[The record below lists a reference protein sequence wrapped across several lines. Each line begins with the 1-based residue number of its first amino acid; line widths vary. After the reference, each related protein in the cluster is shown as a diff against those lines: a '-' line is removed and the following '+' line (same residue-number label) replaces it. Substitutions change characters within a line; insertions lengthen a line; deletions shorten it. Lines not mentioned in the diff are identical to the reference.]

1 MATGLIF
8 DIKRY
13 AIHDGPGI
21 RTTVFLKGCPLR
33 CQWCHNPE
41 GQESTPEIMVRS
53 ARCVEE
59 CLDCISQCPQSAI
72 SKDGEVIWV
81 DQSKCDF
88 CAKCR
93 EVCVYEAIDII
104 GREVDVRD
112 VVDEI
117 EKDRIFFDE
126 SGGGISLSGG
136 EPLMQPD
143 FLEALLE
150 EFKKR
155 EIRITVDT
163 CGYAPFDVLDRIREN
178 VDLFLYDIKVMDDKK
193 HKEYTGV
200 SNQLIIEN
208 LRKLSEKGANIA
220 IRIPI
225 IPGVNDDEENIQSIA
240 EYLQSLKNIKQI
252 NLLPF
257 HRGGIEKYKGLG
269 KKTQAKTVEPPSSEK
284 IEGIKKMLEN
294 SGFLVKTGG

>member
-1 MATGLIF
+1 MVKGLIF

-21 RTTVFLKGCPLR
+21 RTTVFFKGCPLR
-33 CQWCHNPE
+33 CQWCQNPE

-53 ARCVEE
+53 ERCVEE
-59 CLDCISQCPQSAI
+59 CQDCVSQCPKGAI
-72 SKDGEVIWV
+72 SKDGEVILV

-88 CAKCR
+88 CAKCS

-104 GREVDVRD
+104 GREVEVQD
-112 VVDEI
+112 VVDEM

-126 SGGGISLSGG
+126 SGGGISFSGG
-136 EPLMQPD
+136 EPLMQLD
-143 FLEALLE
+143 FLSALLE
-150 EFKKR
+150 EVKKR

-163 CGYAPFDVLDRIREN
+163 CGYAPFDVFDRIREN
-178 VDLFLYDIKVMDDKK
+178 VDLFLYDIKIMRDKK

-200 SNQLIIEN
+200 SNQIIIEN

-240 EYLQSLKNIKQI
+240 KFLLSLDNIKHI

-257 HRGGIEKYKGLG
+257 HRGGIEKYKRLG
-269 KKTQAKTVEPPSSEK
+269 KKIQAKAVPPPSSEK
-284 IEGIKKMLEN
+284 IEGIKKMLED

>member
-1 MATGLIF
+1 MVKGLIF

-21 RTTVFLKGCPLR
+21 RTTIFFKGCPLR
-33 CQWCHNPE
+33 CKWCHNPE
-41 GQESTPEIMVRS
+41 GQEPAPEIMVRP
-53 ARCVEE
+53 ARCDEE
-59 CLDCISQCPQSAI
+59 CQECVSQCPQGAI
-72 SKDGEVIWV
+72 SKDGEFISV

-104 GREVDVRD
+104 GREVEVRD
-112 VVDEI
+112 IVDEI

-143 FLEALLE
+143 FLEALLK
-150 EFKKR
+150 EFRKR
-155 EIRITVDT
+155 EMRTTVDT
-163 CGYAPFDVLDRIREN
+163 CGYAAFDALDRIAEN
-178 VDLFLYDIKVMDDKK
+178 VDLFLYDIKIVDDAK
-193 HKEYTGV
+193 HKEYTGM
-200 SNQLIIEN
+200 SNQIIFEN
-208 LRKLSEKGANIA
+208 LKRLSKKGAKIA
-220 IRIPI
+220 VRIPV
-225 IPGVNDDEENIQSIA
+225 IPGVNDNEENIQRIA
-240 EYLQSLKNIKQI
+240 EYLLLLKNIKYI

-257 HRGGIEKYKGLG
+257 HRGGIEKYKRLG
-269 KKTQAKTVEPPSSEK
+269 KKIPATTLQPPSSEK
-284 IEGIKKMLEN
+284 IRRIKKVLED

>member
-1 MATGLIF
+1 MVKGLIF

-21 RTTVFLKGCPLR
+21 RTTVFFKGCPLR

-53 ARCVEE
+53 ERCAEE
-59 CLDCISQCPQSAI
+59 CQDCVSQCPQGAI
-72 SKDGEVIWV
+72 SKDGEVILV
-81 DQSKCDF
+81 DQTKCDF

-93 EVCVYEAIDII
+93 EVCVYEAVDII
-104 GREVDVRD
+104 GREVEVRD
-112 VVDEI
+112 VIDEI

-126 SGGGISLSGG
+126 SGGGISFSGG
-136 EPLMQPD
+136 EPLMQLD
-143 FLEALLE
+143 FLGALLVE
-150 EFKKR
+150 VKKK

-163 CGYAPFDVLDRIREN
+163 CGYAPFDALDSIREN
-178 VDLFLYDIKVMDDKK
+178 VDLFLYDIKIMDDKK
-193 HKEYTGV
+193 HKEYTGM
-200 SNQLIIEN
+200 SNQIIIEN
-208 LRKLSEKGANIA
+208 LRKLSEKGSSIA

-240 EYLQSLKNIKQI
+240 KFLLLLDNIKHI

-257 HRGGIEKYKGLG
+257 HRGGIEKYKRLG
-269 KKTQAKTVEPPSSEK
+269 KKIQAKAVPPPSNEK
-284 IEGIKKMLEN
+284 IEGIKKMLED

>member
-1 MATGLIF
+1 VAKGLIF

-41 GQESTPEIMVRS
+41 GQESNPEIMVRS
-53 ARCVEE
+53 SRCVEE
-59 CLDCISQCPQSAI
+59 CQDCISQCPQSAI
-72 SKDGEVIWV
+72 SKQGGIISV

-88 CAKCR
+88 CGICR
-93 EVCVYEAIDII
+93 DVCVYDAIDIV
-104 GREVDVRD
+104 GREVDVQD

-126 SGGGISLSGG
+126 SGGGISFSGG
-136 EPLMQPD
+136 EPLMQDD
-143 FLEALLE
+143 FLEALVE
-150 EFKKR
+150 EFKRR
-155 EIRITVDT
+155 EMRVTVDT

-178 VDLFLYDIKVMDDKK
+178 VDLFLYDIKIMDDTK
-193 HKEYTGV
+193 HKEYTGA

-208 LRKLSEKGANIA
+208 LRKLSEKGAPIA
-220 IRIPI
+220 VRIPI

-240 EYLQSLKNIKQI
+240 KFLLSLDNIKHI

-257 HRGGIEKYKGLG
+257 HSGGIEKYKRLG
-269 KKTQAKTVEPPSSEK
+269 KKTQAKTVEPPSREK
-284 IEGIKKMLEN
+284 IERIKKILED
-294 SGFLVKTGG
+294 SGFLVKIGG

>member
-1 MATGLIF
+1 MVKGLIF

-21 RTTVFLKGCPLR
+21 RTTVFFKGCPLR
-33 CQWCHNPE
+33 CQWCQNPE

-53 ARCVEE
+53 ERCVEE
-59 CLDCISQCPQSAI
+59 CQDCVSQCLQDAI
-72 SKDGEVIWV
+72 SKDGKVILV
-81 DQSKCDF
+81 DQPKCDF
-88 CAKCR
+88 CAKCS

-104 GREVDVRD
+104 GREVEVQD
-112 VVDEI
+112 VVDEM

-126 SGGGISLSGG
+126 SGGGISFSGG
-136 EPLMQPD
+136 EPLMQLD
-143 FLEALLE
+143 FLSALLE
-150 EFKKR
+150 EVKKR

-163 CGYAPFDVLDRIREN
+163 CGYAPFDAFGRIREN
-178 VDLFLYDIKVMDDKK
+178 VDLFLYDMKIMDDKK
-193 HKEYTGV
+193 HKEYTGM
-200 SNQLIIEN
+200 SNQFIIEN

-240 EYLQSLKNIKQI
+240 KFLLSLDNIKHI

-257 HRGGIEKYKGLG
+257 HRGGIEKYKRLG
-269 KKTQAKTVEPPSSEK
+269 KEIQAKAVPPPSNEK
-284 IEGIKKMLEN
+284 IEGIKKMLED
-294 SGFLVKTGG
+294 SSFVVKTGG